1 MTSRQGHIIAILG
14 SAFVGSLF
22 LIVSLNSLRWIGTTF
37 PGFFVMA
44 NRVIPSIAL
53 PSWQEGYPTR
63 FFQSQVLAVN
73 GRPVS
78 SSAEVYDVVRGEPA
92 GTPIEY
98 TLRAPTG
105 QLSSVVVASR
115 SFSARDYALI
125 FGAFLLNGL
134 VFAITGLVVLYL
146 RPGRPAS
153 LGLLSGCLATG
164 IFAITA
170 ADLYGPHW
178 FFRLHILSESFMS
191 AGFIHLVLVFPTDRI
206 RRHRW
211 PVLLSIYLPYAILA
225 LVYEFTLQTPSA
237 YTVVHLSATA
247 SYGVGLC
254 VVLGYVVRDLLGTS
268 SAVVRRR
275 LAVVALGTVGGVVV
289 PGILIAVSSVLG
301 GSVPINAGALS
312 GFIFP
317 LSLAYAIVKQD
328 IFELDL
334 ALRRGVTLLV
344 ALVGIAA
351 AYVAV
356 LWVVGTLVPTGTSAG
371 TLALV
376 DLGLLLL
383 IAPLQAHVR
392 TTVDKVFFRKK
403 YDAELALSEF
413 SFRLASARTVSD
425 VVGCTLQIMRDT
437 LRPVDCA
444 VYLHKGQGCYSVTA
458 NTGSCRTNPDF
469 SPDLVKRLALGEIL
483 SRYEWDD
490 GSGQPVPPIWN
501 TLGADLIV
509 PSRSAGVPV
518 AIFVLGAKASGHTYA
533 VHDVTFLQ
541 TVANQ
546 VALGLTNAFAIG
558 QLEELNA
565 SLERQVQDR
574 TAALATSN
582 AELNLSLEK
591 LRTAYQLLERNQA
604 SLVRADRLATL
615 GRLTAGI
622 AHEINTPLGALLNSV
637 KILSDLG
644 QEYADSIDDPSVLPK
659 DHHEIAAE
667 ILGTAGS
674 AAEWARKAA
683 IFIKKV
689 KMHGRDARSDVREP
703 FTVRGLVEETT
714 ALLAYRLRTSL
725 CQVDYSEEPK
735 GVGITGDPS
744 LLGQVLVN
752 LIGNA
757 LDAYEERDGG
767 GRIDI
772 RAHRTCGKVVIT
784 VQDWAGGINAEL
796 LPRIFEELFTTKEPG
811 RGTGLGLW
819 IARNLI
825 EESFGGTLT
834 VDSTEGIGSSF
845 AVTLPLS
852 YTPTVHAESAVH
864 QLSVA
869 N

>member
-1 MTSRQGHIIAILG
+1 MTSRQGRIIAILG
-14 SAFVGSLF
+14 SAFVGILF

-44 NRVIPSIAL
+44 NRVVPSIAL
-53 PSWQEGYPTR
+53 PSWQEGYPIR

-78 SSAEVYDVVRGEPA
+78 SSAEVYDAVRGEPA

-98 TLRAPTG
+98 TLRDPTG

-178 FFRLHILSESFMS
+178 FFRLHILGESFMS

-211 PVLLSIYLPYAILA
+211 LVLLSIYLPYAILA
-225 LVYEFTLQTPSA
+225 LVYECTLQTPSA

-254 VVLGYVVRDLLGTS
+254 VVLACVVRDLLGTS
-268 SAVVRRR
+268 SAAVRRR

-312 GFIFP
+312 AFIFP

-334 ALRRGVTLLV
+334 AFRRGVTLLV

-356 LWVVGTLVPTGTSAG
+356 LWVVVVPTGASAG

-383 IAPLQAHVR
+383 VAPLQAHVR

-403 YDAELALSEF
+403 YDAEVALSEL

-425 VVGCTLQIMRDT
+425 VVGCTLEIMRDT

-458 NTGSCRTNPDF
+458 NTGWSRTNPDF
-469 SPDLVKRLALGEIL
+469 SLDLVNRLARGEIL

-490 GSGQPVPPIWN
+490 GSGQPVPPIWD

-558 QLEELNA
+558 QLEQLNA

-582 AELNLSLEK
+582 AELNLSLAK

-644 QEYADSIDDPSVLPK
+644 QEYADSIDDPSVLSE

-667 ILGTAGS
+667 ILATAGS

-689 KMHGRDARSDVREP
+689 KMHGRDARSDVRES
-703 FTVRGLVEETT
+703 FTVRGLVEETS

-757 LDAYEERDGG
+757 LDAYEEREGG
-767 GRIDI
+767 GHIDI
-772 RAHRTCGKVVIT
+772 RAHRTRGKVVIT
-784 VQDWAGGINAEL
+784 VQDWAGGIKAEV

-811 RGTGLGLW
+811 CGTGLGLW

-834 VDSTEGIGSSF
+834 VDSTAGIGSSF

-852 YTPTVHAESAVH
+852 YTPTVPAESAVH